1 MFKKLLLIKWGF
13 FISYLFFFTPQLKL
27 FMDDLIFVSAYCP
40 TEEQEKLL
48 EKCIDS
54 LIPTNKHI
62 LLVSH
67 THIPIHIQKKCHYY
81 VYDYNNE
88 VSEDPNLLGFS
99 SFYFG
104 DSRIQ
109 SIFFSKVF
117 YGFAIYRMMC
127 IAAQIAINFGY
138 KNLHHIEY
146 DTELFDINLL
156 DQNSNFLE
164 VYDSVLYSNNGK
176 EDGMIFGAFSSFK
189 VSSLPEGFKSYSK
202 DFIQT
207 EMEQLWPKQLET
219 FTKKIFT
226 ESGRVLFMDEPSHD
240 KFKRG
245 CWLPHRN
252 SHFTLFYN
260 PNDKTINLFYKSL
273 NDSEIE
279 EVLIIVNKN
288 NVININVKPQHWHM
302 RSLGSLDEI
311 THVKMYNS
319 TNVIYEKH
327 FDPQVRNIFKTK
339 SYISNI

>member
-1 MFKKLLLIKWGF
+1 
-13 FISYLFFFTPQLKL
+13 
-27 FMDDLIFVSAYCP
+27 MDDLIFVSAYCP

-54 LIPTNKHI
+54 LLLTKKHI

-67 THIPIHIQKKCHYY
+67 THIGIHIQKKCHYY

-88 VSEDPNLLGFS
+88 VSDNPNLLGFS

-104 DSRIQ
+104 DSKIQ
-109 SIFFSKVF
+109 SIFFSKIF

-146 DTELFDINLL
+146 DTELFDTNLI

-164 VYDSVLYSNNGK
+164 VYDSVLYTNNGK
-176 EDGMIFGAFSSFK
+176 EDGMVFGAFSSFK
-189 VSSLPEGFKSYSK
+189 VSSLPEGFKNYNK
-202 DFIQT
+202 EYIQT
-207 EMEQLWPKQLET
+207 QMEQIWPRYLET

-226 ESGRVLFMDEPSHD
+226 ESGKVLFMDEPTHD

-245 CWLPHRN
+245 YRLPHRN
-252 SHFTLFYN
+252 LHFTLFYN
-260 PNDKTINLFYKSL
+260 PNDKTLNLYYKSL
-273 NDSEIE
+273 NEEIIE
-279 EVLIIVNKN
+279 EVLVVINGVGL
-288 NVININVKPQHWHM
+288 ININVKPHHWHM
-302 RSLGSLDEI
+302 RSLGLLDGI
-311 THVKMYNS
+311 THIRMYNPK
-319 TNVIYEKH
+319 NVIYDKH
-327 FDPQVRNIFKTK
+327 FDSEVRNVFRTK